1 MEAFYKWGGRRLYLL
16 IIGNDLGATNGEE
29 NWMKLMGLCV
39 VTSWEKGCAVSKVE
53 FHLPML
59 QNGEMVRG
67 NQPYH
72 TKQRKLGSEQN
83 PVDGLDGVDLK
94 NTVN

>member
-1 MEAFYKWGGRRLYLL
+1 
-16 IIGNDLGATNGEE
+16 
-29 NWMKLMGLCV
+29 MKLMVLCV
-39 VTSWEKGCAVSKVE
+39 VTSWEKGCTLSKVE

-67 NQPYH
+67 SQPYY
-72 TKQRKLGSEQN
+72 TKQRKLDSEQK
-83 PVDGLDGVDLK
+83 PVGGLDGVDLR